1 MGVEIS
7 TGLSVLKAEILLWKE
22 KRAAIRNSTP
32 KIAVPSTAIEALHHC
47 SQDVYFIVYQILKLL
62 ATLPVSNATPE
73 RTFSSLRRLKTSLR
87 ATMGQDRLT
96 GLALLSTHRDIIDI
110 NNIINQFA
118 KSGSRRL
125 PFVL

>member
-1 MGVEIS
+1 
-7 TGLSVLKAEILLWKE
+7 
-22 KRAAIRNSTP
+22 
-32 KIAVPSTAIEALHHC
+32 
-47 SQDVYFIVYQILKLL
+47 
-62 ATLPVSNATPE
+62 
-73 RTFSSLRRLKTSLR
+73 
-87 ATMGQDRLT
+87 MGQDRLT